1 MKLLLLFL
9 FWLAEYYLAS
19 QYRLTLLLLITIF
32 QAILLLPLF
41 LYPRLLKR
49 RIKLQPRAE
58 ETVAA
63 PASELGLL
71 VSNAS
76 FWPATDL
83 TLRLAARQ
91 GAGKQRWQLRTS
103 VPARG
108 SREVKLALKNLRP
121 GRLTLTYEKV
131 TLHDPGRFFS
141 SSRKLNLPQ

>member
-1 MKLLLLFL
+1 
-9 FWLAEYYLAS
+9 
-19 QYRLTLLLLITIF
+19 
-32 QAILLLPLF
+32 
-41 LYPRLLKR
+41 
-49 RIKLQPRAE
+49 
-58 ETVAA
+58 
-63 PASELGLL
+63 
-71 VSNAS
+71 
-76 FWPATDL
+76 DL

-141 SSRKLNLPQ
+141 SSRKLNLPQVLYVMPEYRPVYAGSQSLAAGEQ